1 LRGPLQSFTFL
12 LTVDLAVTS
21 ESSVHWLLWMWC
33 AAQGVAVRHRTV
45 ITAPPWRSWELTNA
59 MENKV
64 MRRILPALV
73 ATMGS
78 MLAACGGGG
87 SGSSGTPTPP
97 SPPTISGTPSTSVV
111 AGQSYSFTPTTT
123 NVSGGTL
130 TFSITNM
137 PSWATFS
144 SSTGQLS
151 GATSSANVG
160 TYSGI
165 AISVSNGSASAS
177 LPSFSIA
184 VTAAAQ
190 PPTISGTPATQ
201 VTVGQAYS
209 FTPTTTNP
217 SGGTLTF
224 SITNMPSWATFSSS
238 TGQLSGTPSTTGAY
252 AGIVISV
259 SDGTSSASLA
269 AFTVT
274 VNPVQVV
281 AGAPLVLYTDVSS
294 GPNSGGENNA
304 GAYLSIFGINFGNT
318 GLGTTVTVTIGGVAV
333 GSYRYL
339 GPSRGRPD
347 IGQITVQVGAL
358 GTPTPGKA
366 LPIQVTVNGTVSN
379 TDQTFTVN
387 PGRMLFV
394 SQSGNDST
402 AVAGDITHPYR
413 HVVNGS
419 TGAFDVIQP
428 GDTIVM
434 RGTPLAGAAITSDPT
449 PATSAW
455 TDVYSGYFLRF
466 INHDGTAATGAS
478 GSGPLALIAYP
489 NEDVYIYESY
499 ASGATGAI
507 TGVDTTSYTGGRY
520 VTVADLRIE
529 AGGAAGVVNQQIAG
543 QYWRVVNNE
552 ISAATGTSDSQ
563 NLAGGITGNGT
574 GSFWVGN
581 HVHDMNSASPGEMH
595 GIYIDGDGSY
605 EVAYNLVERVPD
617 GNGFQ
622 VYVDGTNGSSSANN
636 VVFHHNM
643 VHDTAK
649 YGINV
654 ADGSTNGFVYYDNV
668 VYNSAYGCLR
678 FNTDSLVGAKIYNN
692 TFYNCSAN
700 AGYGVVNNDW
710 NLPVNALD
718 MENNILYANAAGS
731 YSGGSNGMSTGIG
744 TVTNNLFF
752 NGVDGDSWD
761 SHPISSDPLF
771 VSATLDNFHL
781 GAGSPAIAAGDTAV
795 ASVVTTDYDLKPR
808 AATSIDIGAYTH

>member
-1 LRGPLQSFTFL
+1 M
-12 LTVDLAVTS
+12 A
-21 ESSVHWLLWMWC
+21 
-33 AAQGVAVRHRTV
+33 
-45 ITAPPWRSWELTNA
+45 
-59 MENKV
+59 NKV

-73 ATMGS
+73 VMVS
-78 MLAACGGGG
+78 VLAACGGGG
-87 SGSSGTPTPP
+87 SAAGGGSA
-97 SPPTISGTPSTSVV
+97 PPTISGTPPTSVV

-123 NVSGGTL
+123 NPGGGTL
-130 TFSITNM
+130 TFSISAK
-137 PSWATFS
+137 PAWASFS
-144 SSTGQLS
+144 ATTGQLS
-151 GATSSANVG
+151 GAPTSSSVG
-160 TYSGI
+160 AYSNI
-165 AISVSNGSASAS
+165 MITVSNGSANAS
-177 LPSFSIA
+177 LPAFSIT
-184 VTAAAQ
+184 VTAAA
-190 PPTISGTPATQ
+190 PPPAPTISGTPPTS
-201 VTVGQAYS
+201 VVVGQSYS
-209 FTPTTTNP
+209 FTPTTTDP

-224 SITNMPSWATFSSS
+224 SISGQPSWASFSHT
-238 TGQLSGTPSTTGAY
+238 TGQLSGTPTTTGSY
-252 AGIVISV
+252 SGIVISV
-259 SDGTSSASLA
+259 SDGTTSVSLA
-269 AFTVT
+269 AFAIT

-294 GPNSGGENNA
+294 GPNSGGENGQ

-318 GLGTTVTVTIGGVAV
+318 GLGTTVTVTIGGMAV
-333 GSYRYL
+333 NNYRYL
-339 GPSRGRPD
+339 GPSRGRAD

-358 GTPTPGKA
+358 GTPTPGTA
-366 LPIQVTVNGTVSN
+366 LPIRVTVGGVASN

-394 SQSGNDST
+394 SQSGNDAT
-402 AVAGDITHPYR
+402 AVPGDITHPYR
-413 HVVNGS
+413 HVQNGS

-434 RGTPLAGAAITSDPT
+434 RGTPLAGAITSDPT
-449 PATSAW
+449 AAGAAW
-455 TDVYSGYFLRF
+455 IDVYNGYFLRF
-466 INHDGTAATGAS
+466 INHNGTAATGAS

-507 TGVDTTSYTGGRY
+507 VGVDTTAYTGGRY
-520 VTVADLRIE
+520 VTVADLRLE

-552 ISAATGTSDSQ
+552 LTASTGSTDSL

-581 HVHDMNSASPGEMH
+581 HVHNMNSASPGEMH

-605 EVAYNLVERVPD
+605 QVAYNLIEQVPD

-622 VYVDGTNGSSSANN
+622 VYVDGTNGSTSANN

-649 YGINV
+649 YGVNV

-678 FNTDSLVGAKIYNN
+678 FNTDTLVGAKIYNN

-700 AGYGVVNNDW
+700 AGYGVINNDW
-710 NLPVNALD
+710 NLPANALD
-718 MENNILYANAAGS
+718 MENNILYASAGGS
-731 YSGGSNGMSTGIG
+731 YSGGSNGMSTGHG

-752 NGVDGDSWD
+752 NGGDGDSWD
-761 SHPISSDPLF
+761 SHPVSGNPLF
-771 VSATLDNFHL
+771 VNAAQDDFHL
-781 GAGSPAIAAGDTAV
+781 GSGSPAIGAGATAA

-808 AATSIDIGAYTH
+808 SATSIDIGAYTH